1 MKLNGEAMQKSS
13 MDSGSG
19 IWNDVSHQPG
29 RVRERGLVS
38 KNEADCNFDVRQ
50 VRVLPG
56 VTTTEHAH
64 AWAQANFVLSG
75 KGEVYSDGKS
85 TFLEK
90 GDFVYLEPQAR
101 HVFKNSSESEPFEML
116 CIHGAKQ

>member
-1 MKLNGEAMQKSS
+1 MQKSS
-13 MDSGSG
+13 VDSGSE

-29 RVRERGLVS
+29 LVRERGLVS
-38 KNEADCNFDVRQ
+38 KDEADCNFDVRQ

-56 VTTTEHAH
+56 KITTEHAH

-85 TFLEK
+85 TVLGK
-90 GDFVYLEPQAR
+90 GDFVYLEAQSR
-101 HVFKNSSESEPFEML
+101 HVFVRAL
-116 CIHGAKQ
+116 A